1 MKKLL
6 ALVLALVMV
15 FALAACGSG
24 ESTPTTDPNAGAST
38 TPSGDDTPTVEPVT
52 INIGYMNNYG
62 SLWSLLAAREMG
74 YFEEQGITL
83 NLISFDTGPNIIAAM
98 EGGSVDIGY
107 IGDGAHS
114 LCVAGN
120 ASIIT
125 LSHIS
130 NGDAV
135 IGGPNVQSIADL
147 AGKTV
152 AYSSGTTSENIL
164 VQALASEGMTM
175 DDITAMDMD
184 ASAIVTAMLSGQV
197 DACAIWSPN
206 STTVLDELEGATVLA
221 DNVTFADSSIALSSW
236 IAMPDRVESDR
247 DVLVRFVRAL
257 FRGMDYA
264 ADGNYEEV
272 AGWVAGILAT
282 DPEATYKEYT
292 SGDWL
297 TGEEVYNGV
306 ADGTVNNYYQLQQD
320 LMIANPDSGVT
331 ETVALEDYIAFDIM
345 TEAGDSLYGEAAE

>member
-1 MKKLL
+1 MKKLI
-6 ALVLALVMV
+6 ALLLALVMV
-15 FALAACGSG
+15 FALAACGG
-24 ESTPTTDPNAGAST
+24 EGETTTTEPPADDT
-38 TPSGDDTPTVEPVT
+38 TPVDDTTPPEEPSAEPVT
-52 INIGYMNNYG
+52 LNIGYMNNYG
-62 SLWSLLAAREMG
+62 SLWALAAAQNLG
-74 YFEEQGITL
+74 YFEEEGITL
-83 NLISFDTGPNIIAAM
+83 ELTSFDNGPNIIAAM
-98 EGGSVDIGY
+98 ENGTVNIGY

-114 LCVAGN
+114 LCVQGN
-120 ASIIT
+120 ASIIA

-135 IGGPNVQSIADL
+135 IGGPDVNSIADL
-147 AGKTV
+147 KGKTV

-175 DDITAMDMD
+175 DDIKAMDMD
-184 ASAIVTAMLSGQV
+184 ASAIVTAMLSGKV

-206 STTVLDELEGATVLA
+206 STTVIDELEGATILA

-236 IAMPDRVESDR
+236 IAMPETVENES

-272 AGWVAGILAT
+272 AGWVAAILAT
-282 DPEATYKEYT
+282 DPNETYKEYT

-297 TGEEVYNGV
+297 TGEEVYNGI
-306 ADGTVNNYYQLQQD
+306 ADGTVAGYYEFQQELMGTEKVPEPVPVENY
-320 LMIANPDSGVT
+320 V
-331 ETVALEDYIAFDIM
+331 AFDIM
-345 TEAGDSLYGEAAE
+345 TEAGESLYAAE

>member
-1 MKKLL
+1 MKKLI
-6 ALVLALVMV
+6 ALLLALVMV
-15 FALAACGSG
+15 FALAACGG
-24 ESTPTTDPNAGAST
+24 EGETTTTEPPADDT
-38 TPSGDDTPTVEPVT
+38 TPVDDTTPPEVESVT
-52 INIGYMNNYG
+52 LNIGYMNNYG
-62 SLWSLLAAREMG
+62 SLWALAAAQNLG
-74 YFEEQGITL
+74 YFEEEGITL
-83 NLISFDTGPNIIAAM
+83 ELTSFDNGPNIIAAM
-98 EGGSVDIGY
+98 ENGTVNIGY

-114 LCVAGN
+114 LCVQGN
-120 ASIIT
+120 ASIIA

-135 IGGPNVQSIADL
+135 IGGPDVNSIADL
-147 AGKTV
+147 KGKTV

-175 DDITAMDMD
+175 DDIKAMDMD
-184 ASAIVTAMLSGQV
+184 ASAIVTAMLSGKV

-206 STTVLDELEGATVLA
+206 STTVIDELEGATILA

-236 IAMPDRVESDR
+236 IAMPETVENES

-272 AGWVAGILAT
+272 AGWVAAILAT
-282 DPEATYKEYT
+282 DPNETYKEYT

-297 TGEEVYNGV
+297 TGEEVYNGI
-306 ADGTVNNYYQLQQD
+306 ADGTVAGYYEFQQELMGTEKVPEPVPVENY
-320 LMIANPDSGVT
+320 V
-331 ETVALEDYIAFDIM
+331 AFDIM
-345 TEAGDSLYGEAAE
+345 TEAGESLYAAE

>member
-1 MKKLL
+1 
-6 ALVLALVMV
+6 
-15 FALAACGSG
+15 
-24 ESTPTTDPNAGAST
+24 
-38 TPSGDDTPTVEPVT
+38 
-52 INIGYMNNYG
+52 
-62 SLWSLLAAREMG
+62 
-74 YFEEQGITL
+74 
-83 NLISFDTGPNIIAAM
+83 M
-98 EGGSVDIGY
+98 ENGTVDIGY

-114 LCVAGN
+114 LCVQGN
-120 ASIIT
+120 ASIIA

-135 IGGPNVQSIADL
+135 IGGPDVKTIADL
-147 AGKTV
+147 EGKTV

-164 VQALASEGMTM
+164 IQALASEGMTM

-184 ASAIVTAMLSGQV
+184 ASAIVTAMLSGKV

-206 STTVLDELEGATVLA
+206 STTVIDELEGATILA

-236 IAMPDRVESDR
+236 IAMPETVESES

-272 AGWVAGILAT
+272 AGWVAAILAT
-282 DPEATYKEYT
+282 DPNETYKEYT

-297 TGEEVYNGV
+297 TGEEVYNGI
-306 ADGTVNNYYQLQQD
+306 ADGTVAGYYEFQQELMGTEKVPEPVPVENY
-320 LMIANPDSGVT
+320 V
-331 ETVALEDYIAFDIM
+331 AFDIM
-345 TEAGDSLYGEAAE
+345 TEAGESLYAAE

>member
-1 MKKLL
+1 MKKLI
-6 ALVLALVMV
+6 ALLLALVMV
-15 FALAACGSG
+15 FALAACGG
-24 ESTPTTDPNAGAST
+24 EGETTTTEPPADDT
-38 TPSGDDTPTVEPVT
+38 TPVDDTTPPEVESVT
-52 INIGYMNNYG
+52 LNIGYMNNYG
-62 SLWSLLAAREMG
+62 SLWALAAAQNLG
-74 YFEEQGITL
+74 YFEEEGITL
-83 NLISFDTGPNIIAAM
+83 ELTSFDNGPNIIAAM
-98 EGGSVDIGY
+98 ENGTVNIGY

-114 LCVAGN
+114 LCVQGN
-120 ASIIT
+120 ASIIA

-135 IGGPNVQSIADL
+135 IGGPEVATIADL
-147 AGKTV
+147 KGKTV

-175 DDITAMDMD
+175 SDITAMDMD
-184 ASAIVTAMLSGQV
+184 ASAIVTAMLSGKV

-206 STTVLDELEGATVLA
+206 STTVIDELEGATILA

-236 IAMPDRVESDR
+236 IAMPETVENES

-272 AGWVAGILAT
+272 AGWVAAILAT
-282 DPEATYKEYT
+282 DPNETYKEYT

-297 TGEEVYNGV
+297 TGEEVYNGI
-306 ADGTVNNYYQLQQD
+306 ADGTVAGYYEFQQELMGTEKVPEPVPVENY
-320 LMIANPDSGVT
+320 V
-331 ETVALEDYIAFDIM
+331 AFDIM
-345 TEAGDSLYGEAAE
+345 TEAGESLYAAE